1 LTRRLATLAAVAG
14 VCCAQSRFVEHRVC
28 ALPSGAVNGA
38 AMDGR
43 TLYLWG
49 DRIRIIDLSTGRHRA
64 VSPAGRSSFTEGGC
78 VSDVDGDGTPD
89 LVLNQGDAL
98 VWSRAPN
105 WEPHRVASPV
115 DAADMIPATVLG
127 RRGVLLVHRRSQVRF
142 YEIPA
147 DRSAPWPATEIYS
160 FYTPSNQGG
169 MLLADIDRDGTTDLL
184 CGNYWIKSPDR
195 FELPWRLFAIE
206 PWSEE
211 PDSAMLRLALAD
223 LAGSGKP
230 VLVAAQRRMPP
241 VGSRGTSQSAGPGAR
256 LAWFEQPGDPRQLW
270 IEHRLDSDLSTVN
283 SLAVVDFD
291 GDRRPDIFVA
301 ESSGAGRLIVY
312 HNDGAGRFSPKVIEQ
327 GKPVKRAFVADLND
341 DGRPDIIAVQG
352 RSVVWWENKP

>member
-1 LTRRLATLAAVAG
+1 
-14 VCCAQSRFVEHRVC
+14 
-28 ALPSGAVNGA
+28 
-38 AMDGR
+38 
-43 TLYLWG
+43 
-49 DRIRIIDLSTGRHRA
+49 
-64 VSPAGRSSFTEGGC
+64 
-78 VSDVDGDGTPD
+78 
-89 LVLNQGDAL
+89 
-98 VWSRAPN
+98 
-105 WEPHRVASPV
+105 
-115 DAADMIPATVLG
+115 MIPATVLG

-230 VLVAAQRRMPP
+230 DLAPHNAGCLRP
-241 VGSRGTSQSAGPGAR
+241 VRV
-256 LAWFEQPGDPRQLW
+256 
-270 IEHRLDSDLSTVN
+270 EHRRAPARAQDWPGSSSPAIPASYDRAPAQFGLS
-283 SLAVVDFD
+283 
-291 GDRRPDIFVA
+291 R
-301 ESSGAGRLIVY
+301 
-312 HNDGAGRFSPKVIEQ
+312 
-327 GKPVKRAFVADLND
+327 
-341 DGRPDIIAVQG
+341 
-352 RSVVWWENKP
+352 